1 MAEAVANLLQNSQ
14 LIRSQHLPSDEQFAP
29 TTCSFAMKKDSQD
42 SIKIPRDKPILLF
55 DGVCNLCNGL
65 VQFIIERD
73 PNAQFR
79 FTALQSETG
88 QFLLKEAG
96 LSTSALNTVVMY
108 DDGKFYTHSDVPLQ
122 IACHLGKLWRFFY
135 IFKYLPKGIR
145 DRIYDW
151 IAANRYKW
159 FGKQDACMMPTPD
172 LKRRFL

>member
-1 MAEAVANLLQNSQ
+1 
-14 LIRSQHLPSDEQFAP
+14 
-29 TTCSFAMKKDSQD
+29 MKKDSQD
-42 SIKIPRDKPILLF
+42 TLQIPRDKPILLF

-73 PNAQFR
+73 PDAQFR

-88 QFLLKEAG
+88 QFLLNEAG

-108 DDGKFYTHSDVPLQ
+108 DEGKFYTHSDVPLQ
-122 IACHLGKLWRFFY
+122 IAWHLGKLWRFFY

-159 FGKQDACMMPTPD
+159 FGKQDACMMPTPE
-172 LKRRFL
+172 LQRRFL